1 MRTNEVNPIN
11 KMKLRPYVI
20 IWCCLVAVVVG
31 CRHAGPRFNPYPSDT
46 YLPGGYSTSI
56 LFSAVQ
62 PTNQVKPEWLV
73 PPTDFFRLGPGDI
86 IDIEILGEAGSAA
99 TVLVGPDGKIYY
111 SLLPSTFV
119 WGLTLAEAKNVLEE
133 SLAKYILVRPEVALN
148 LRAVA
153 SRRIWMLGNVQQPG
167 IYTLATPM
175 TVLEVVSAAGG
186 IMSVAGSSHELADLR
201 NSFVMRDGQ
210 MLRID
215 LERLFHQGDLSQNI
229 YLQAGDYIY
238 LRPAVSRDIYVL
250 GAVRAPNIVPHGAKS
265 SLVSAIATVGGPS
278 KYAYVTRVAIVRGS
292 LSNPTIAVVDY
303 QAIVKGKAPDVGL
316 EPGDIIYVPFVPW
329 QKVLEFAE
337 VIMNEFVRTV
347 ALNEGT
353 RAVYGD
359 AAGTV
364 NVSVGGGTLPP
375 AAPLS
380 TTP

>member
-1 MRTNEVNPIN
+1 VRTNEVNPIN

-265 SLVSAIATVGGPS
+265 SLVSAIATV
-278 KYAYVTRVAIVRGS
+278 
-292 LSNPTIAVVDY
+292 DY